1 MRLPG
6 CEQGHILVWFTT
18 RARKPRD
25 RLRAVQTA
33 GAVILDNHGN
43 ARSAGSRPRCAQ
55 VSERPRNSGSRATG
69 YVANLQHV
77 KIQLQA

>member
-43 ARSAGSRPRCAQ
+43 ARSAGSRSRWAQ
-55 VSERPRNSGSRATG
+55 AIEGPRNSGSRVPG

-77 KIQLQA
+77 KIESQA